1 MNYMKYMGYTKYIKK
16 TLFASCLLFS
26 VFAVSAS
33 AARVHTVVS
42 GDSMWKIA
50 VKYQQGL
57 SEIIAMNS
65 QIKNPAL
72 IYPGDKLNIPD
83 PSQYTSQ
90 EEEVLRLV
98 NAERSKQGLKLLKM
112 NWELSRIARLK
123 SEDMA
128 IKKYFD
134 HQSPTYG
141 SPFDMIKS
149 FGIKYQTAGENIAM
163 GQKTPAAVMTG
174 WMNSPGHRA
183 NILNAN
189 FAELGIGIAKNSS
202 GTLYWTQMFIKQ

>member
-1 MNYMKYMGYTKYIKK
+1 MKKFLV
-16 TLFASCLLFS
+16 TLSLIFAIS
-26 VFAVSAS
+26 AVTVS

-65 QIKNPAL
+65 HIKNPAL

-98 NAERSKQGLKLLKM
+98 NAERSKQGIKPLTM
-112 NWELSRIARLK
+112 NWELSRVARLK

-128 IKKYFD
+128 VKKYFD

-141 SPFDMIKS
+141 SPFDMMKS

-163 GQKTPAAVMTG
+163 GQKTPAAVMNG
-174 WMNSPGHRA
+174 WMNSSGHRA
-183 NILNAN
+183 NILNASYN
-189 FAELGIGIAKNSS
+189 QLGVGIATNSS

>member
-1 MNYMKYMGYTKYIKK
+1 MEKIEKMKKIFLVLSALIITIV
-16 TLFASCLLFS
+16 SS
-26 VFAVSAS
+26 VS
-33 AARVHTVVS
+33 AARVHTVVP

-57 SEIIAMNS
+57 SEIISMNS

-72 IYPGDKLNIPD
+72 IYPDQKINIPD

-98 NAERSKQGLKLLKM
+98 NIERSKQGLSPLKM
-112 NWELSRIARLK
+112 NWELSRVARLK

-128 IKKYFD
+128 NKKYFD

-149 FGIKYQTAGENIAM
+149 FGIKYKSAGENIAM

-174 WMNSPGHRA
+174 WMNSPGHKA
-183 NILNAN
+183 NILSTNYT
-189 FAELGIGIAKNSS
+189 ELGVGITKNSS
-202 GTLYWTQMFIKQ
+202 GTLYWTQMFMRP